1 MSKTI
6 EFYFDFGSP
15 TAYLAF
21 YRLRELAEQYGAEI
35 DYRPVLLGGLFK
47 ATGNNSPITVPAK
60 GSYMMSQDL
69 PRFSQRYG
77 VPLNPNPFFPIN
89 TLLLMR
95 GAIAAQ
101 TLACFDTYA
110 DAAYRAIWQDAKN
123 MGDPQVIHEVLDA
136 ADLPTLEL
144 LSKAQDP
151 EIKTALIE
159 ATHAAVARGL
169 FGAPTMFIDDQMYF
183 GQDRL
188 DFIEQQLATQ

>member
-77 VPLNPNPFFPIN
+77 DKRPADEKSN
-89 TLLLMR
+89 
-95 GAIAAQ
+95 GAHKKGP
-101 TLACFDTYA
+101 D
-110 DAAYRAIWQDAKN
+110 
-123 MGDPQVIHEVLDA
+123 
-136 ADLPTLEL
+136 
-144 LSKAQDP
+144 
-151 EIKTALIE
+151 
-159 ATHAAVARGL
+159 
-169 FGAPTMFIDDQMYF
+169 
-183 GQDRL
+183 
-188 DFIEQQLATQ
+188 